1 MIVSSLDDFTE
12 YEPHCEYCGEYD
24 DVRNLDLSEGKYL
37 REFDVHICVHCRRKL
52 IDALKK
58 SV

>member
-24 DVRNLDLSEGKYL
+24 DVKMVDVSGKYL
-37 REFDVHICVHCRRKL
+37 CQFEFHMCIHCRKKL
-52 IDALKK
+52 IAVLQG